1 MDLQGFRRGSLTPGD
16 RGCQPKFSSGL
27 TDESPCPNR
36 RETSTF
42 TLFSFLGN
50 FSIFEEGIHLAKRRT
65 VHACQSCGAQH
76 PQWHG
81 RCPDCGKWNSLVEE
95 TYEPRQGTSASPRGR
110 SGARAGVGLSALIPA
125 TGSDEKPRRLSEIDA
140 DANPR
145 ISSGSSELDRVLG
158 GGFVPGSVVLLGGDP
173 GIGKSTLVLQ
183 VAGRL
188 AAEGRSVLY
197 VSGEES
203 AEQIRLRAERLP
215 GLGGALQILTS
226 TRVEA
231 LAEPWRDLKPELV
244 VVDSIQTIQTEA
256 IESAAG
262 SVAQV
267 RESAA
272 QLAATAKRLGTVLLL
287 VGHVTKDG
295 SLAGPRVLEHLVDV
309 VLTFEGDRAHAF
321 RLLRASKNR
330 FGSTQEIGVFNMASH
345 GLEAVENPSELFL
358 EERTTRLPGS
368 CVVPLLEGSRPML
381 VELQALVAPA
391 PYGTPR
397 RTTLGLEDARVAL
410 LLAVLDRRSSIDL
423 LSQDV
428 YAKAAGGIRVAE
440 PAADLGIALAI
451 ASSRLDLAVPPDT
464 AAIGEIGLG
473 GEVRRISRLDVR
485 IAEAARL
492 GFRRL
497 LVPAVCQREF
507 VDRQQQGEA
516 LNASSKDCEL
526 VPIQDVA
533 EAIDWLRRHGI
544 AGGAG

>member
-1 MDLQGFRRGSLTPGD
+1 M
-16 RGCQPKFSSGL
+16 
-27 TDESPCPNR
+27 
-36 RETSTF
+36 
-42 TLFSFLGN
+42 
-50 FSIFEEGIHLAKRRT
+50 AKKRT

-81 RCPDCGKWNSLVEE
+81 RCPDCGQWDSLVEE
-95 TYEPRQGTSASPRGR
+95 TYAPSSAGGFGSSKRR
-110 SGARAGVGLSALIPA
+110 SGGLAAQIPA
-125 TGSDEKPRRLSEIDA
+125 ADDQKPRRLSEILP

-145 ISSGSSELDRVLG
+145 ISSGSLELDRVLG
-158 GGFVPGSVVLLGGDP
+158 GGFVRGSVVLLGGDP
-173 GIGKSTLVLQ
+173 GIGKSTLALQ
-183 VAGRL
+183 VAGGL
-188 AAEGRSVLY
+188 AAEGESVLY

-203 AEQIRLRAERLP
+203 GEQIRLRAERLP
-215 GLGGALQILTS
+215 GLGGALQILTT

-231 LAEPWRDLKPELV
+231 LAEPWRDLSPRLV
-244 VVDSIQTIQTEA
+244 VVDSIQTIQTDA
-256 IESAAG
+256 IDSAAG

-267 RESAA
+267 RESAS
-272 QLAATAKRLGTVLLL
+272 QLAATAKRAGSILLL

-330 FGSTQEIGVFNMASH
+330 FGSTEEIGVFNMASH

-358 EERTTRLPGS
+358 EERSTRAPGS

-428 YAKAAGGIRVAE
+428 YAKAAGGVRVAE

-451 ASSRLDLAVPPDT
+451 ASSRLNLAVPADT

-473 GEVRRISRLDVR
+473 GEIRRVSRVDVR
-485 IAEAARL
+485 LGEAGRL
-492 GFRRL
+492 GFRRV
-497 LVPAVCQREF
+497 LVPAVCHREHAS
-507 VDRQQQGEA
+507 RKKA
-516 LNASSKDCEL
+516 AKASSASASLSTSASRSPASMNSSDCEL
-526 VPIQDVA
+526 VPIEEVA
-533 EAIDWLRRHGI
+533 EAIDWLERNGVPSES
-544 AGGAG
+544 

>member
-1 MDLQGFRRGSLTPGD
+1 V
-16 RGCQPKFSSGL
+16 
-27 TDESPCPNR
+27 
-36 RETSTF
+36 
-42 TLFSFLGN
+42 
-50 FSIFEEGIHLAKRRT
+50 AKRRT

-81 RCPDCGKWNSLVEE
+81 RCPDCGQWDSLVEE
-95 TYEPRQGTSASPRGR
+95 TYESPKAALVKGAGRGAA
-110 SGARAGVGLSALIPA
+110 GLAARVPA
-125 TGSDEKPRRLSEIDA
+125 AEDEKPRRLSEIDP
-140 DANPR
+140 DASPR
-145 ISSGSSELDRVLG
+145 IPSGEGELDRVLG

-173 GIGKSTLVLQ
+173 GIGKSTLALQ
-183 VAGRL
+183 VAGGL
-188 AAEGRSVLY
+188 AAKGHSVLY

-215 GLGGALQILTS
+215 GLGGSMQVMTS

-231 LAEPWRDLKPELV
+231 LAGPWKELAPSLV
-244 VVDSIQTIQTEA
+244 VVDSIQAIQTDA

-272 QLAATAKRLGTVLLL
+272 QLAATAKKVGSVLLL
-287 VGHVTKDG
+287 IGHVTKDG

-330 FGSTQEIGVFNMASH
+330 FGSTQEIGVLTMASH

-358 EERTTRLPGS
+358 EERSTRAPGS
-368 CVVPLLEGSRPML
+368 CVIPMLEGSRPML

-410 LLAVLDRRSSIDL
+410 LLAVLDRRTRIDL

-428 YAKAAGGIRVAE
+428 YAKASGGVRVAE
-440 PAADLGIALAI
+440 PAADLGIAMAI
-451 ASSRLDLAVPPDT
+451 ASSRLDRAVPTDT
-464 AAIGEIGLG
+464 AAVGEIGLG
-473 GEVRRISRLDVR
+473 GEVRRVARLDVR
-485 IAEAARL
+485 LAEAERL
-492 GFRRL
+492 GFRRM
-497 LVPAVCQREF
+497 LVPAVCHREHLE
-507 VDRQQQGEA
+507 RR
-516 LNASSKDCEL
+516 SKDSARSTTRGRGKSKCEL
-526 VPIQDVA
+526 VPIEEVA
-533 EAIDWLRRHGI
+533 QAVDWLEQNGV
-544 AGGAG
+544 AGGF

>member
-1 MDLQGFRRGSLTPGD
+1 M
-16 RGCQPKFSSGL
+16 
-27 TDESPCPNR
+27 
-36 RETSTF
+36 
-42 TLFSFLGN
+42 
-50 FSIFEEGIHLAKRRT
+50 AKKRT

-81 RCPDCGKWNSLVEE
+81 RCPDCGQWDSLVEE
-95 TYEPRQGTSASPRGR
+95 TYAPSSAGGFGSSKRH
-110 SGARAGVGLSALIPA
+110 SGGLAAQIPA
-125 TGSDEKPRRLSEIDA
+125 ADDQKPRRLSEILP

-145 ISSGSSELDRVLG
+145 ISSGSLELDRVLG
-158 GGFVPGSVVLLGGDP
+158 GGFVRGSVVLLGGDP
-173 GIGKSTLVLQ
+173 GIGKSTLALQ
-183 VAGRL
+183 VAGGL
-188 AAEGRSVLY
+188 AAEGESVLY

-203 AEQIRLRAERLP
+203 GEQIRLRAERLP
-215 GLGGALQILTS
+215 GLGGALQILTT

-231 LAEPWRDLKPELV
+231 LAEPWRDLSPRLV
-244 VVDSIQTIQTEA
+244 VVDSIQTIQTDA
-256 IESAAG
+256 IDSAAG

-267 RESAA
+267 RESAS
-272 QLAATAKRLGTVLLL
+272 QLAATAKRAGSILLL

-330 FGSTQEIGVFNMASH
+330 FGSTEEIGVFNMASH

-358 EERTTRLPGS
+358 EERSTRAPGS

-410 LLAVLDRRSSIDL
+410 LLAVLERRSSIDL

-428 YAKAAGGIRVAE
+428 YAKAAGGVRVAE

-451 ASSRLDLAVPPDT
+451 ASSRLNLAVPADT

-473 GEVRRISRLDVR
+473 GEIRRVSRVDVR
-485 IAEAARL
+485 LGEAGRL
-492 GFRRL
+492 GFRRV
-497 LVPAVCQREF
+497 LVPAVCHREHAS
-507 VDRQQQGEA
+507 RKKA
-516 LNASSKDCEL
+516 AKASSASASLSTSASRSPASMNSSDCEL
-526 VPIQDVA
+526 VPIEEVA
-533 EAIDWLRRHGI
+533 EAIDWLERNGVPSES
-544 AGGAG
+544 

>member
-1 MDLQGFRRGSLTPGD
+1 VGS
-16 RGCQPKFSSGL
+16 SS
-27 TDESPCPNR
+27 T
-36 RETSTF
+36 
-42 TLFSFLGN
+42 
-50 FSIFEEGIHLAKRRT
+50 
-65 VHACQSCGAQH
+65 
-76 PQWHG
+76 
-81 RCPDCGKWNSLVEE
+81 
-95 TYEPRQGTSASPRGR
+95 
-110 SGARAGVGLSALIPA
+110 GARGGVGLASLLSA
-125 TGSDEKPRRLSEIDA
+125 TDDEKPQRLSEIDA
-140 DANPR
+140 DSSPR
-145 ISSGSSELDRVLG
+145 IATGSPELDRVLG

-173 GIGKSTLVLQ
+173 GIGKSTLALQ
-183 VAGRL
+183 VAGGL

-226 TRVEA
+226 TRVES
-231 LAEPWRDLKPELV
+231 LAGPWRELEPELV
-244 VVDSIQTIQTEA
+244 VVDSIQTIQTDV
-256 IESAAG
+256 IDSAAG

-267 RESAA
+267 RESAS
-272 QLAATAKRLGTVLLL
+272 QLAATAKRLGSVLLL

-321 RLLRASKNR
+321 RLLRAAKNR
-330 FGSTQEIGVFNMASH
+330 FGSTREIGVFNMADH

-358 EERTTRLPGS
+358 EERSTRAPGS

-410 LLAVLDRRSSIDL
+410 LLAVLDRRSRIDL
-423 LSQDV
+423 LSHDV
-428 YAKAAGGIRVAE
+428 YAKAAGGVRVAE

-473 GEVRRISRLDVR
+473 GEIRRISRLDVR
-485 IAEAARL
+485 LAEAARL

-497 LVPAVCQREF
+497 LVPSVCQREF
-507 VDRQQQGEA
+507 DQRSRQDGA
-516 LNASSKDCEL
+516 ASPSTRSARDCEL
-526 VPIQDVA
+526 VPIEEVA
-533 EAIDWLRRHGI
+533 QAIDWLERNGV
-544 AGGAG
+544 AGSG

>member
-1 MDLQGFRRGSLTPGD
+1 VRAGKAD
-16 RGCQPKFSSGL
+16 GL
-27 TDESPCPNR
+27 R
-36 RETSTF
+36 
-42 TLFSFLGN
+42 
-50 FSIFEEGIHLAKRRT
+50 
-65 VHACQSCGAQH
+65 
-76 PQWHG
+76 
-81 RCPDCGKWNSLVEE
+81 SLV
-95 TYEPRQGTSASPRGR
+95 SAPDDG
-110 SGARAGVGLSALIPA
+110 
-125 TGSDEKPRRLSEIDA
+125 KPRRLSEIDV
-140 DANPR
+140 DASPR
-145 ISSGSSELDRVLG
+145 IPSGAGELDRVLG

-173 GIGKSTLVLQ
+173 GIGKSTLALQ

-215 GLGGALQILTS
+215 GLGGGLQILTS
-226 TRVEA
+226 TRVES
-231 LAEPWRDLKPELV
+231 LVDPWRDLRPALV
-244 VVDSIQTIQTEA
+244 VIDSIQTFQTDT

-267 RESAA
+267 RESAS
-272 QLAATAKRLGTVLLL
+272 QLAATAKRLGSVLLL

-321 RLLRASKNR
+321 RLLRAVKNR
-330 FGSTQEIGVFNMASH
+330 FGSTQEVGVLNMASG

-358 EERTTRLPGS
+358 EERSTRAPGS

-410 LLAVLDRRSSIDL
+410 LLAVLDRRSPIDL

-428 YAKAAGGIRVAE
+428 YAKAAGGVRVAE

-451 ASSRLDLAVPPDT
+451 ASSRLDRAVPADT

-473 GEVRRISRLDVR
+473 GEIRRVSRVDVR
-485 IAEAARL
+485 LAEAARL

-497 LVPAVCQREF
+497 LVPAVCHAEQMERRR
-507 VDRQQQGEA
+507 D
-516 LNASSKDCEL
+516 ASTTRGKNCEL
-526 VPIQDVA
+526 VPMEEIAQAVA
-533 EAIDWLRRHGI
+533 WLEDHGVA
-544 AGGAG
+544 AGRP